1 MAERHPRDIGPL
13 SLDTPEDLRWWVNL
27 ATRELD
33 WRLARTHDHSYVVRG
48 ETLLDPFFTQA
59 VKVIRRYGR
68 PGKFYRWTMIY
79 LIVDGVKWWTMG
91 APLEDT
97 VIINTTTDLRD
108 HGTQDAPDTLSR
120 HPDVPWIN
128 AYDQLA
134 PDYDARYDTPECRSE
149 NRWVWELITRNSPAT
164 PTMLDI
170 GAGTGLALDLHL
182 TEPTRYTA
190 LDPSQSMLNELLRKH
205 PTVSMV
211 WPLTLEQAIEQN
223 IFDARRFEVV
233 VSLFGSCSYIHP
245 DAIAVL
251 PSLATKLLVLMHMEP
266 GYLPTYQTVK
276 PPHLDTS
283 RKAALQLLTEYQGG
297 TIQLGHFQVTI
308 LDLDVRSSS
317 ISVPAL
323 PSRVNL
329 SPTAE
334 VMASG

>member
-13 SLDTPEDLRWWVNL
+13 SLDMPEELRWWVNL
-27 ATRELD
+27 APMLS
-33 WRLARTHDHSYVVRG
+33 WRLAKTKDHSYVVRG
-48 ETLLDPFFTQA
+48 KTLLDPDFTRA

-68 PGKFYRWTMIY
+68 PGKFYRQTMIY

-108 HGTQDAPDTLSR
+108 FGTQDAPDTLSR

-134 PDYDARYDTPECRSE
+134 PDYDARYDTPECRAE
-149 NRWVWELITRNSPAT
+149 NRWVWELITRNSPT
-164 PTMLDI
+164 RPTMLDI

-182 TEPTRYTA
+182 TTPTRYIA
-190 LDPSQSMLNELLRKH
+190 LDPSQAMLNELLRKH
-205 PTVSMV
+205 QTVSRV
-211 WPLTLEQAIEQN
+211 WPLTMEQAIEQHV
-223 IFDARRFEVV
+223 FSAERFEVV
-233 VSLFGSCSYIHP
+233 ISLFGSCSYIHP

-266 GYLPTYQTVK
+266 GYLPDYQPVK
-276 PPHLDTS
+276 PPYLDTS
-283 RKAALQLLTEYQGG
+283 RMAARLLLDEYQGE

-308 LDLDVRSSS
+308 LDLESRPRPPLRIPD
-317 ISVPAL
+317 P
-323 PSRVNL
+323 PSQVNM

-334 VMASG
+334 FMASG